1 MFVFILRNPLKSLE
15 RPMRPVWTA
24 IFLVGFTTL
33 AVTAQYRT
41 QPVSGS
47 TSEYLRSHEQGL
59 GLNAVKGLLDP
70 SRLHMSHSVSMG
82 YVNGGGTSMSRGL
95 YMNRID
101 YQISNPLT
109 LTTHLGY
116 QFQPSGPAEWNP
128 ARTGNDFIGAA
139 DLTWKPS
146 NNSLLRLSIAKG
158 MAPYRGYGYP
168 GYGYGYG
175 YEPWMFPG
183 RP

>member
-1 MFVFILRNPLKSLE
+1 
-15 RPMRPVWTA
+15 MRSVATA
-24 IFLVGFTTL
+24 LLLVGL
-33 AVTAQYRT
+33 MALSATAQFRT
-41 QPVSGS
+41 QPTSGS
-47 TSEYLRSHEQGL
+47 TSEYLRNHEQGL
-59 GLNAVKGLLDP
+59 GLNGVKGLLDP
-70 SRLHMSHSVSMG
+70 SRMHMSHSVSMG

-128 ARTGNDFIGAA
+128 ARTGNDFVGAA
-139 DLTWKPS
+139 DLTWRPS
-146 NNSLLRLSIAKG
+146 NNSLFRLSVAKG
-158 MAPYRGYGYP
+158 MSPYYGGLGYSGYGY
-168 GYGYGYG
+168 GNGYG